1 MRIVKT
7 SRLTPRWQGALV
19 STKESTQAIA
29 MDYANADPTLATKTS
44 VWSFFPY
51 QRDFCVCAFSNVVV

>member
-44 VWSFFPY
+44 VWSFF
-51 QRDFCVCAFSNVVV
+51 RTKGIFVCAFSNVVV